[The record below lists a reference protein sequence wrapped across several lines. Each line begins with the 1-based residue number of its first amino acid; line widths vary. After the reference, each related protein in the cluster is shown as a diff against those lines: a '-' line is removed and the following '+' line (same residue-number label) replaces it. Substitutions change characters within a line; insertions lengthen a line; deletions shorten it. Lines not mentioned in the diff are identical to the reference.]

1 MPSADTPE
9 TYLKQ
14 AYLAELSGEVMMN
27 CLAERVPER
36 KSALQLL
43 AGIEQKTAASLA
55 ASQAFTV
62 TEAEQAEA
70 VSYGR
75 TVLDQFEIQDWSSLV
90 TMMQPYARDALQMF
104 QAAET
109 GAPAELADVYRELTQ
124 HEQALLDFFEKE
136 IKGDDGSS
144 ILTGYLSSAQLRA
157 YSPICVI

>member
-27 CLAERVPER
+27 CLAERFPER

-62 TEAEQAEA
+62 TEAEQACLLYT
-70 VSYGR
+70 SP
-75 TVLDQFEIQDWSSLV
+75 S
-90 TMMQPYARDALQMF
+90 PRDATLSRM
-104 QAAET
+104 
-109 GAPAELADVYRELTQ
+109 P
-124 HEQALLDFFEKE
+124 
-136 IKGDDGSS
+136 
-144 ILTGYLSSAQLRA
+144 SSA
-157 YSPICVI
+157 